1 MSFLNILISGNL
13 VKLSYGARVCYL
25 RHDIEMQR
33 ILQRMDMARQMLIR
47 TWVFILQNLE
57 SDQLVLLL
65 EEVLEIPKIS
75 HCTLGLLYD
84 TYDLGQRNADV
95 SRDIFVE

>member
-1 MSFLNILISGNL
+1 
-13 VKLSYGARVCYL
+13 
-25 RHDIEMQR
+25 MQR
-33 ILQRMDMARQMLIR
+33 ILLTEDGHDTPNADSDLDPI
-47 TWVFILQNLE
+47 ILQNLE

-95 SRDIFVE
+95 STDIFVE

>member
-1 MSFLNILISGNL
+1 MFAIYNTTLGS
-13 VKLSYGARVCYL
+13 
-25 RHDIEMQR
+25 EMQR
-33 ILQRMDMARQMLIR
+33 ILLTEDGHDTPNADSDLCPI
-47 TWVFILQNLE
+47 ILQNLE